1 MKGSYSLVFHDYIK
15 AQWWTVL
22 SFQTQQTY
30 EHVCYSVKKERW
42 RENKNG
48 RAPWS
53 LLRGIANEN
62 KVAMLLSRAMLVLAW
77 RPHILEQEKLIVK
90 IWKICEWLQL
100 HPHKKSYP
108 LHKRFSVI
116 GIGEFS
122 APQEERNKE
131 SWYLC
136 TFTDEIQPKLHVLG
150 FGNWYY
156 KECLLVPRLFHLN

>member
-1 MKGSYSLVFHDYIK
+1 MRTKWLCFYPEQCFFLLGDPTFWNRRNSS
-15 AQWWTVL
+15 
-22 SFQTQQTY
+22 
-30 EHVCYSVKKERW
+30 W
-42 RENKNG
+42 R
-48 RAPWS
+48 
-53 LLRGIANEN
+53 LRKMEIY
-62 KVAMLLSRAMLVLAW
+62 
-77 RPHILEQEKLIVK
+77 
-90 IWKICEWLQL
+90 EWLQL

-156 KECLLVPRLFHLN
+156 KECLLVPRLFHLNLMNDSTALVPIHQVFWNGASCPLFFFMGFEKMGK